1 MVKKYEI
8 IKECRW
14 CEVGHTFET
23 DEYYFSMRIGTE
35 GKLIVEAYT
44 GKKDEVMINYCPMC
58 GKKL

>member
-23 DEYYFSMRIGTE
+23 DEYYFSMRIGME

-44 GKKDEVMINYCPMC
+44 GKRRGND
-58 GKKL
+58 KLLPYVW